1 MHADTQIKELNF
13 DWNEPIKVVRVEIEQ
28 DKANKVGLTS
38 DNVARSLQAVLAGVT
53 VTRSAIT
60 PIWSM
65 SSAAPTSRSGSTCER
80 CATRNPARQRAFRA
94 ARRSR
99 HLPIHR
105 RTACD
110 LAAQAA
116 PTITVQADLKSGQAA
131 PVNARLEPKMDEL
144 RAKLPAGYRI
154 EMGGIVEANAKAQA
168 SVTSVVPF
176 MLIIIL
182 TVLMMQLQS
191 FGRMIMVISV
201 APLGLIGV
209 VAIMLPTGT
218 PMGFIANLGMIALVG
233 IIIRNS
239 VILIDQIETNIA
251 AGEHPRD
258 AVLNATMHRV
268 RPILLT
274 AVAAMLAML
283 PIALDVFWG
292 PMALAMIGG
301 IAGATLLTLVF
312 LPALYIAWFGF
323 RNRIPHTRPVTP
335 NVRVYPADGI
345 SRQPASADGRAGR

>member
-1 MHADTQIKELNF
+1 
-13 DWNEPIKVVRVEIEQ
+13 
-28 DKANKVGLTS
+28 
-38 DNVARSLQAVLAGVT
+38 VARSLQAVLAGVT
-53 VTRSAIT
+53 VTQVRDHTYLVDVVGRSH
-60 PIWSM
+60 
-65 SSAAPTSRSGSTCER
+65 RSER
-80 CATRNPARQRAFRA
+80 ID
-94 ARRSR
+94 
-99 HLPIHR
+99 L
-105 RTACD
+105 RTVRDLEIQLGNGHSVPLSD
-110 LAAQAA
+110 LATFQYTEEQPVIWRRKRL

-144 RAKLPAGYRI
+144 RAKLPSGYGI
-154 EMGGIVEANAKAQA
+154 EMGGIVEANTKAQA
-168 SVTSVVPF
+168 SVTAVVPF

-191 FGRMIMVISV
+191 VGRMIMVISV

-218 PMGFIANLGMIALVG
+218 PMGFIANLGMIALIG

-239 VILIDQIETNIA
+239 VILIDQIETNIT
-251 AGEHPRD
+251 AGEHPRE

-274 AVAAMLAML
+274 AMAAMLAML

-312 LPALYIAWFGF
+312 LPALYIVWF
-323 RNRIPHTRPVTP
+323 
-335 NVRVYPADGI
+335 RVPRSHEAHPAH
-345 SRQPASADGRAGR
+345 ATHHA